1 MCFPMTKTYVCT
13 NCKQR
18 KDESEYEYKKNRGG
32 KTTSRMRKCK
42 ECIKTQR
49 GFLNSRRSYFSK
61 ICSAQKYMH
70 SSGKRAPKGLEWAI
84 TADDLMALFDAQDGK
99 CGYSGLLMTTY
110 RDGTGSHDLNAS
122 IDRKDPEQ
130 GYTKDN
136 IHLVCYR
143 ANLMKH
149 SLNDPMF
156 FWWVQNIY
164 AHCICKESLE

>member
-1 MCFPMTKTYVCT
+1 MTKTYVCT

-18 KDESEYEYKKNRGG
+18 KGEAEYEYKTNRGG
-32 KTTSRMRKCK
+32 SESRMRKCI
-42 ECIKTQR
+42 ECTKTQR
-49 GFLNSRRSYFSK
+49 GFVTDRKTYFSK

-70 SSGKRAPKGLEWAI
+70 TSGKRAPKGLEWAI
-84 TADDLMALFDAQDGK
+84 NADDLLALFDAQEGK
-99 CGYSGLLMTTY
+99 CSYSGVLMTTF

-149 SLNDPMF
+149 TLNEPMF

-164 AHCICKESLE
+164 EQRICKETLE